1 MSTSGRF
8 SDWSLTRLIGAS
20 GLGAHALLWLA
31 LWSSIAS
38 GPGNIVGEKEGL
50 AEWLNAVRA
59 SMPLVVLA
67 LWFVLRPMQ
76 SGRVGGLNAG
86 LVMWAAYGSLMLF
99 SSFQYS
105 HWFIYGYWAL
115 AYLSVMAAIDIT
127 LGSGSASRAVDMVRL
142 NWIMATGMLIV
153 MLFLARD
160 VLLVESKL
168 GLTAYNLDMR
178 AGVRGGIPISKTSG
192 LARMAIV
199 PAVVGFVLVLRSVG
213 MMRLLGGAVFLG
225 AVIMIWFFQSRQ
237 GIFGMAFAL
246 GFVMVALGG
255 GTRILGIATMIVMG
269 ALLFAGLLPDE
280 VVDYVAR
287 YATRG
292 EGLQAFESMT
302 GRDMLWRLGWR
313 AVEDSPWIGYGPE
326 ADRRI
331 LLLNASNGLLYAG
344 MCAGYPGA
352 ALYLGGLIWGW
363 VLFARAYVQRMS
375 WRAEERD
382 FLVQLGGVM
391 AFLTL
396 RNVVE
401 NTASFYSVDLL
412 LHAPMIAC
420 LGVLLREHRRRG
432 ARAGAWSAAPV
443 PGGGPVGGRV
453 APAAVRESRGAP

>member
-8 SDWSLTRLIGAS
+8 SDWSPTRLIGPR
-20 GLGAHALLWLA
+20 GLGSHALLWLA

-38 GPGNIVGEKEGL
+38 GPGNIVGDKDGL
-50 AEWLNAVRA
+50 ADWLNAARA

-76 SGRVGGLNAG
+76 SGRVGGSNAG
-86 LVMWAAYGSLMLF
+86 LIMWAAYGLVMLF

-115 AYLSVMAAIDIT
+115 AYLSVIAALDIT
-127 LGSGSASRAVDMVRL
+127 LGSASVPRAIDSVRL
-142 NWIMATGMLIV
+142 NWLMATAFLIL

-160 VLLVESKL
+160 VLLVESEL
-168 GLTAYNLDMR
+168 GLTAYNLDRR

-199 PAVVGFVLVLRSVG
+199 PAVVGFVVMLRSAGLTRVFGG
-213 MMRLLGGAVFLG
+213 MVFIAAAVL
-225 AVIMIWFFQSRQ
+225 IWFFQTRQ

-246 GFVMVALGG
+246 GFVMFFLGG
-255 GTRILGIATMIVMG
+255 AIRALGIATMTGVGM
-269 ALLFAGLLPDE
+269 LLFAGLLPNE
-280 VVDYVAR
+280 WVDYFSR

-292 EGLQAFESMT
+292 EGLSAFDSMT
-302 GRDMLWRLGWR
+302 GRDLLWRLGWR
-313 AVEDSPWIGYGPE
+313 AVEDSPWIGFGPE

-331 LLLNASNGLLYAG
+331 LLQNASNGLLYAG

-352 ALYLGGLIWGW
+352 ALYLGGLVWGW
-363 VLFARAYVQRMS
+363 VLFARAYLQSGS

-396 RNVVE
+396 RNVAE

-412 LHAPMIAC
+412 LHAPIIAC
-420 LGVLLREHRRRG
+420 LGVMLQEHRRRG
-432 ARAGAWSAAPV
+432 ASAVTSRLAAGQRAIGSR
-443 PGGGPVGGRV
+443 GSL
-453 APAAVRESRGAP
+453 AAVREFRSTS